1 MLRVARS
8 KPHIG
13 LAPLAQR
20 ETRRTV
26 DLAGFGILVGGETFG
41 ISVLDLSYDGCR
53 VRTDVALLPGTRLK
67 ISVLGLGRAAEA
79 IVRWCKEGVAGLE
92 FYPEDEVEVSQ
103 TPRAFERA
111 VLTAEL
117 SLRRRGRHGYIASLY
132 DVTPNGCRVEF
143 IEKPRCGEKV
153 WAKLDSFDSIEATV
167 RWIDGFYGGLE
178 FVRPIHPA
186 VFKIL
191 LVRLRHNSRGP
202 SAP

>member
-13 LAPLAQR
+13 VAPLKQR

-26 DLAGFGILVGGETFG
+26 ELTGFGILAKGETFG
-41 ISVLDLSYDGCR
+41 VSVLDLSYDGCR
-53 VRTDVALLPGTRLK
+53 VKTDLALLPGTRLK

-79 IVRWCKEGVAGLE
+79 IVRWCKEGFAGLE
-92 FYPEDEVEVSQ
+92 FYPDDEVEVSQ

-111 VLTAEL
+111 VLEADL
-117 SLRRRGRHGYIASLY
+117 SLRRRGRHGYIANLL

-167 RWIDGFYGGLE
+167 RWVDGFYGGLE
-178 FVRPIHPA
+178 FIRPIHPA
-186 VFKIL
+186 VFEIM
-191 LVRLRHNSRGP
+191 LVRLRLNSPGP
-202 SAP
+202 SVR